1 MLGTITLLL
10 ANFLFSLKHFLPG
23 DKIIIMNKME
33 NEPTSVEE
41 LFYKLKDYGETSLN
55 LLKLKAINKV
65 LGFSSSLITLVF
77 SLVFVFLIL
86 IFVSI
91 GLALLVGE
99 WLGHAYWGFFI
110 MGLFYLIIWFILFLG
125 KKKFFDQPVRDK
137 LIKEL
142 ID

>member
-1 MLGTITLLL
+1 
-10 ANFLFSLKHFLPG
+10 
-23 DKIIIMNKME
+23 MNKME

-65 LGFSSSLITLVF
+65 LGFSSILITSVF
-77 SLVFVFLIL
+77 SIVFIFLIL

-110 MGLFYLIIWFILFLG
+110 MGLLYLIIWFILFLG